1 MNTPADQADAEM
13 KDDSIYMSLDKQW
26 TLPRAI
32 EQVVV
37 GVGDMVTRANPR
49 QEQLQ
54 SPQAGETVDHK
65 LTHTKSIMFTRAH
78 PRQEQLQPPQ
88 AGETVDHKCIGR
100 TQHHDHQSCPQ
111 AGETLDP
118 KCIDKTYESPSSR
131 RGDRGG
137 RRRRRR
143 RRRRTKRS
151 CGCAR
156 TLLLASISLHPHHVC
171 TPPLT

>member
-65 LTHTKSIMFTRAH
+65 
-78 PRQEQLQPPQ
+78 
-88 AGETVDHKCIGR
+88 CIGR

-118 KCIDKTYESPSSR
+118 KCIDKMYEAPSSR

-143 RRRRTKRS
+143 RRRRRTTKRS